1 MLEKIITSI
10 REHRSFFLYICIGF
24 TGLTLDFVTF
34 LLLVRVLHLP
44 ELVANPISMSVGI
57 INNFFLN
64 AFFNFRETDRLL
76 SRFLSFYAVGI
87 VGILVGNFI
96 LWFFNGVIGNSVSS
110 LLAYIWQPLS
120 NYRLELVKGGSII
133 VIGVMQYFLNKYIS
147 FRK

>member
-1 MLEKIITSI
+1 
-10 REHRSFFLYICIGF
+10 
-24 TGLTLDFVTF
+24 
-34 LLLVRVLHLP
+34 
-44 ELVANPISMSVGI
+44 VANPISMSVGI